1 LIDSNF
7 IKNSAINITNVSRE
21 TLIELDDYA
30 KSIISKNKEIN
41 LISSST
47 EKSINKRHL
56 IDSAQ
61 TIDFI
66 DNIEINTCTDL
77 GSGAGL
83 PGIVLGILMKRKK
96 PQFKVI
102 FYEKSFHKSKFL
114 IDMSK
119 KFNLNTEIHQ
129 KNIFDEKNLSTDV
142 IISRAFKPLPIIFE
156 IAERNFKR
164 FKFII
169 LFLGKSGKK
178 ILNDA
183 LKYWKF
189 DYEEKKSLTNQESMV
204 IKISNL
210 RKKMD
215 RKIISNVNKKSRI
228 RKIAPMIKISNLQK
242 KNG

>member
-1 LIDSNF
+1 MIDSNF
-7 IKNSAINITNVSRE
+7 IKNTNIEFPNVSRE
-21 TLIELDDYA
+21 TLKELDEYGN
-30 KSIISKNKEIN
+30 SIISKNKYIN

-47 EKSINKRHL
+47 EKSVNTRH
-56 IDSAQ
+56 IADSAQ
-61 TIDFI
+61 IIDFI
-66 DNIEINTCTDL
+66 DNIEIDTCTDL

-83 PGIVLGILMKRKK
+83 PGIVLGILMKHKK

-119 KFNLNTEIHQ
+119 KFNLNTEVHQ
-129 KNIFDEKNLSTDV
+129 KNIFEEKNLSTDV

-156 IAERNFKR
+156 IAERNFKN

-178 ILNDA
+178 ILNEA
-183 LKYWKF
+183 LRFWMF
-189 DYEEKKSLTNQESMV
+189 DYEEKKSLTNPESMV

-210 RKKMD
+210 RKK
-215 RKIISNVNKKSRI
+215 
-228 RKIAPMIKISNLQK
+228 
-242 KNG
+242 NG